1 MKSSIV
7 RSAGVA
13 SVVTLALGL
22 SACSS
27 SDEGSGSGSDAS
39 GEPTTIQ
46 LWTWAAGFDKAAEAF
61 NAAHDDV
68 QVEYTQIEAGN
79 KGGYDK
85 IRNSVAAGNAPC
97 LAQVGYET
105 LPSFVSEGNVVDVT
119 EFAAPDEDAYT
130 PAGWAGVTVGDK
142 VYGAPQDQGPMVLFY
157 NKAVFEANGIEV
169 PTTWAEYQAAGEQLK
184 AAGVKLTGTYEDDDY
199 TGFAWQAGAPWYAV
213 EDDAWSITPDS
224 PENLEV
230 AAYWQGLIDADLIG
244 ANIWSD
250 DWSAGLGDGSIATI
264 VGAAWF
270 AGILKDSAAAAAG
283 DWAVAELPQWEEGDD
298 LTGNVG
304 GSLSAVLKGCDDPQA
319 AWEVAHWLS
328 TDPAAVDA
336 QIEGAGIYP
345 ASVAGLES
353 ELLTS
358 GDDFFGGQ
366 VIAEVFKSAS
376 GKVNPDWAWG
386 PGVSTLVGTLAT
398 NMQKAYAKDSG
409 ATVAA
414 ALTAAGEATAA
425 ELSQQGIAVNE

>member
-1 MKSSIV
+1 DARRGHEPARRQDVRGRGAGRVGVRRVQGARRARAGRGGVHGERRRGRRHADRDAGRRVRRALTGGRGPRGRADGRPAPEGRKARFVDDNSQANHPDDARSARLQTRCGGTLVMDINSVPECAGATGHGRPPQHSVVRRSVMKSSIV

-142 VYGAPQDQGPMVLFY
+142 IYGAPQDQG
-157 NKAVFEANGIEV
+157 
-169 PTTWAEYQAAGEQLK
+169 
-184 AAGVKLTGTYEDDDY
+184 
-199 TGFAWQAGAPWYAV
+199 
-213 EDDAWSITPDS
+213 
-224 PENLEV
+224 
-230 AAYWQGLIDADLIG
+230 
-244 ANIWSD
+244 
-250 DWSAGLGDGSIATI
+250 
-264 VGAAWF
+264 
-270 AGILKDSAAAAAG
+270 
-283 DWAVAELPQWEEGDD
+283 
-298 LTGNVG
+298 
-304 GSLSAVLKGCDDPQA
+304 
-319 AWEVAHWLS
+319 
-328 TDPAAVDA
+328 
-336 QIEGAGIYP
+336 
-345 ASVAGLES
+345 
-353 ELLTS
+353 
-358 GDDFFGGQ
+358 
-366 VIAEVFKSAS
+366 
-376 GKVNPDWAWG
+376 
-386 PGVSTLVGTLAT
+386 
-398 NMQKAYAKDSG
+398 
-409 ATVAA
+409 
-414 ALTAAGEATAA
+414 
-425 ELSQQGIAVNE
+425 